1 MEKKSTKSASLS
13 LVGKPKKALIPTQEE
28 DRDNQTFVADGMY
41 WDPIGWSMPK
51 SWTII
56 DQVRKR
62 PPLGWIDLF
71 KRCDNI
77 LQEIS
82 TDHEGFKWFP
92 DAEDLFA
99 AFHLTPLDKV
109 KVVIIGQ
116 DPYFTVSTK
125 TGKPVACG
133 VAFGVRPGEP
143 VAASLNNIY
152 IQLENEYPGWKKP
165 SHGCLTY
172 WALQGVL
179 LINTD
184 LTVKPG
190 TAGSLKN
197 WWWPFISEVIKTIR
211 KQRSKAV
218 WMLWGKHAQN
228 AAEETNMDK
237 NYVLTS
243 SHPSPNSAHISFFG
257 SSIFKDCNS
266 ILTGR
271 AKTTEIDWLL
281 PDITSTPYKEP
292 KMSSIVSNIHVP
304 IPTKS
309 PDDTLKCNVSQPATE
324 EDD

>member
-1 MEKKSTKSASLS
+1 M
-13 LVGKPKKALIPTQEE
+13 TQEE
-28 DRDNQTFVADGMY
+28 DLDNQTLVMYEMY
-41 WDPIGWSMPK
+41 WDPVGWTMPK

-92 DAEDLFA
+92 DPEDLFA
-99 AFHLTPLDKV
+99 AFHLTPLNKV

-116 DPYFTVSTK
+116 DPYFTVSKK
-125 TGKPVACG
+125 TGRPVACG
-133 VAFGVRPGEP
+133 VAFGTRYGEP
-143 VAASLNNIY
+143 VPASLNNIY
-152 IQLENEYPGWKKP
+152 KEIANEYPKWKAP
-165 SHGCLTY
+165 NHACLTY

-190 TAGSLKN
+190 AARSLPN

-211 KQRSKAV
+211 REQKKAV

-237 NYVLTS
+237 NYVLSS
-243 SHPSPNSAHISFFG
+243 SHPSPNSAHISFLG
-257 SSIFKDCNS
+257 SGQFKECNR
-266 ILTGR
+266 ILVEK
-271 AKTTEIDWLL
+271 AKTTEIDWCL
-281 PDITSTPYKEP
+281 PEIDLVPYKIP
-292 KMSSIVSNIHVP
+292 SIVSNTSVP
-304 IPTKS
+304 LPPKS
-309 PDDTLKCNVSQPATE
+309 PDDTLKCNVSQPVTE
-324 EDD
+324 EDQ